1 MVEGGRLSTSLASAE
16 HVELDE
22 AFIGALAV
30 GEETSE
36 LPSMLESLSELYME
50 RNREM
55 IGLFLSLL
63 EPTLILVVGGIIGVI
78 VTAMLLPIFSLSLG

>member
-1 MVEGGRLSTSLASAE
+1 
-16 HVELDE
+16 
-22 AFIGALAV
+22 
-30 GEETSE
+30 
-36 LPSMLESLSELYME
+36 
-50 RNREM
+50 M

>member
-1 MVEGGRLSTSLASAE
+1 
-16 HVELDE
+16 LDE